1 MTDKNLTA
9 GFLLFPGLT
18 QLDLT
23 APFEVLS
30 HLPGCRCL
38 LIAAEAAPVSDGR
51 GMSIVPASTF
61 AGAPKLDLICVP
73 GGPGTMQAAA
83 DPATVAFLRQ
93 AAAGASWITSVCTGS
108 LILGAAG
115 LLRGK
120 RATCHWAYRHLL
132 THFGAN
138 PVAERVV
145 EDGNIIT
152 GGGVTAG
159 LDFALTVVARIAG
172 RRAAELI
179 QLGLEYDPAPPF
191 DTGCPERAGPTLVEA
206 YRASMAGRLA
216 EREAIAVALGKEGQ
230 GSAP

>member
-1 MTDKNLTA
+1 
-9 GFLLFPGLT
+9 
-18 QLDLT
+18 
-23 APFEVLS
+23 VR
-30 HLPGCRCL
+30 H
-38 LIAAEAAPVSDGR
+38 
-51 GMSIVPASTF
+51 
-61 AGAPKLDLICVP
+61 
-73 GGPGTMQAAA
+73 AAA
-83 DPATVAFLRQ
+83 A
-93 AAAGASWITSVCTGS
+93 ASWVTSVCTGS

-132 THFGAN
+132 TQFAAI

-159 LDFALTVVARIAG
+159 LDFALTLVARIGG

-191 DTGCPERAGPTLVEA
+191 DAGSPERAGAALVES
-206 YRASMAGRLA
+206 YLESMAGRIA
-216 EREAIAVALGKEGQ
+216 ERETMAVRLG
-230 GSAP
+230 SNINPRRD

>member
-1 MTDKNLTA
+1 MDQNNFTA
-9 GFLLFPGLT
+9 GFLLYPGLT

-23 APFEVLS
+23 APFEVIS
-30 HLPGCRCL
+30 HLPGARCL
-38 LIAAEAAPVSDGR
+38 LIAASPAPVADGH
-51 GMSIVPASTF
+51 GLAIVPTATF
-61 AGAPKLDLICVP
+61 ADASALDLICVP

-83 DPATVAFLRQ
+83 DPATIAFLRR
-93 AAAGASWITSVCTGS
+93 ATAGAAWVTSVCTGS

-132 THFGAN
+132 THFGAI
-138 PVAERVV
+138 PVAARVV

-172 RRAAELI
+172 LQAAELI
-179 QLGLEYDPAPPF
+179 QLGLEYNPAPPF
-191 DTGCPERAGPTLVEA
+191 DAGSPERAGPALVEA
-206 YRASMAGRLA
+206 YRASVAGRLA
-216 EREAIAVALGKEGQ
+216 EREAIAMELGN
-230 GSAP
+230 SI

>member
-1 MTDKNLTA
+1 MTDNTFTA
-9 GFLLFPGLT
+9 GFLLYPRLT

-23 APFEVLS
+23 APFEVIS
-30 HLPGCRCL
+30 HLPASRCL
-38 LIAAEAAPVSDGR
+38 LIASTMAPVADGR
-51 GMSIVPASTF
+51 GLAIVPTATF
-61 AGAPKLDLICVP
+61 ADAPKLDLICVP

-83 DPATVAFLRQ
+83 DPDTIAFVRN
-93 AAAGASWITSVCTGS
+93 AAAGAAWITSVCTGS

-120 RATCHWAYRHLL
+120 RATCHWAYRRLL
-132 THFGAN
+132 THFGAI

-145 EDGNIIT
+145 QDGNIIT

-172 RRAAELI
+172 RKAAELI

-191 DTGCPERAGPTLVEA
+191 DAGSPERAGPALVEEYLA
-206 YRASMAGRLA
+206 IVAARLA
-216 EREAIAVALGKEGQ
+216 EREAMAATLG
-230 GSAP
+230 SR